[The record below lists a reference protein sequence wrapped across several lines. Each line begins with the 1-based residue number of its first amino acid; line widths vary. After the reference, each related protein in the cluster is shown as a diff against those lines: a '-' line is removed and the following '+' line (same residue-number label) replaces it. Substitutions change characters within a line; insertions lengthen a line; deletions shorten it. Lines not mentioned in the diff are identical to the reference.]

1 MYTPVG
7 KGILLFSLLSFVVV
21 DSMTLLS
28 SCERTPPPSHGGG
41 AVGLLLQLCAIAAIA
56 FCMQYFR
63 LTYRPPRPATD
74 MNRLRIIVLSII
86 FCFVSVGFFRQS
98 ILFSDILNK
107 PRGTISSGEACFR

>member
-1 MYTPVG
+1 M
-7 KGILLFSLLSFVVV
+7 
-21 DSMTLLS
+21 
-28 SCERTPPPSHGGG
+28 
-41 AVGLLLQLCAIAAIA
+41 GLLLQLCAIAAIA